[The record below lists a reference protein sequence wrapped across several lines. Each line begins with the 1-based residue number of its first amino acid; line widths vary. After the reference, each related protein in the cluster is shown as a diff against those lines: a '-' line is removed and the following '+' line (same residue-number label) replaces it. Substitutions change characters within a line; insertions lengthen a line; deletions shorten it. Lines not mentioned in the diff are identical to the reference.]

1 MFGKNYMSVS
11 LRRAMWKGW
20 VVALALSLLLFNIAL
35 AASGDLDITFSG
47 DGKVTTDVNPNRYD
61 GAWALAIQPSDGK
74 IIVAGDSYVPST
86 ATHDIAVTRY
96 KTNGSLDT
104 TFSGDGKV
112 VTNLGGFDQ
121 GLDIVVQANGKIVV
135 SGQRCNSTVT
145 VCDASLVRYNA
156 NGALDNTFSG
166 DGKVWTDFGGG
177 DNGAIGGLVVQS
189 NGKIVIAG
197 YMHNGSDYDFAVYR
211 YNANGTLD
219 TTFSSDGLV
228 NIAFGSG
235 RNDYSYELILQSGG
249 KIVMAGTTCDAS
261 DANCDFAIARLT
273 SAGAL
278 DTTFSG
284 DGKQTTNFGASD
296 TASSIAMQSDGKIV
310 LAGNKD
316 TATKDYFALAR
327 YTTTGK
333 LDTTFNGTGK
343 VTTSFA
349 GGDARARD
357 LVIQSNGKIVACGN
371 GSDNFAL
378 ARYNSNGALDTTFS
392 TDGKVSVDFG
402 QADRCNAMALQTNG
416 RYVLAGYTDDGTTR
430 HFALARVLP

>member
-1 MFGKNYMSVS
+1 
-11 LRRAMWKGW
+11 MWKGW

-197 YMHNGSDYDFAVYR
+197 YMYNGSDYDFAVYR